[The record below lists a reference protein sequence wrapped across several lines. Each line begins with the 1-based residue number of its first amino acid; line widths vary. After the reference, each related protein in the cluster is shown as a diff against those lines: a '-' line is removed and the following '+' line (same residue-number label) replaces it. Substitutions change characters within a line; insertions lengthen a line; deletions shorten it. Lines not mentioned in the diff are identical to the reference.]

1 MAKEAGSGKPEAGG
15 WQLACWGWLA
25 GKMSCPFAGAGVR
38 PLFMKEHAM
47 FRIVKAAVTLVA
59 LVGVYQ
65 VAAGANGVSMP
76 PPSAAPSA
84 SPSVS
89 RALTPD
95 EMAVEAYNS
104 GISHRDRAAKAEGQ
118 SEKDKKDS
126 DRVKNDKKAREEH
139 QKALKDFTKAAG
151 LNPSMP
157 QAFNGM
163 GFSYRKLGDYAKA
176 LENYDR
182 ALQLSPKFPDAIE
195 YRGEAYL
202 ALNRLDDAKQ
212 SYLTLFAMDRK
223 QAESLMTAMKDY
235 VAKKKV
241 DPAGVDTA
249 ALSAFESWIT
259 ERAGVA
265 EETQLMAF
273 NAHHGSWR

>member
-1 MAKEAGSGKPEAGG
+1 M
-15 WQLACWGWLA
+15 L
-25 GKMSCPFAGAGVR
+25 
-38 PLFMKEHAM
+38 
-47 FRIVKAAVTLVA
+47 RIVKAVVTLVA

-76 PPSAAPSA
+76 PSPTPSGPSA
-84 SPSVS
+84 SRVM
-89 RALTPD
+89 TPE
-95 EMAVEAYNS
+95 EMAVGAYNS
-104 GISHRDRAAKAEGQ
+104 GISHRDRAGKAETQ
-118 SEKDKKDS
+118 AAKDTKDS
-126 DRVKNDKKAREEH
+126 DRVKNAKKAREEH
-139 QKALKDFTKAAG
+139 EKALKDFTKAAG

-157 QAFNGM
+157 QAYNGM

-176 LENYDR
+176 LENYDK
-182 ALQLSPKFPDAIE
+182 ALQLAPKFPDAIE

-223 QAESLMTAMKDY
+223 QAETLMTAMKDY
-235 VAKKKV
+235 VAKKKT

-249 ALSAFESWIT
+249 ALSAFETWIT

-265 EETQLMAF
+265 EETKLMAF

>member
-1 MAKEAGSGKPEAGG
+1 M
-15 WQLACWGWLA
+15 L
-25 GKMSCPFAGAGVR
+25 
-38 PLFMKEHAM
+38 
-47 FRIVKAAVTLVA
+47 RIVKAVVTLVA

-65 VAAGANGVSMP
+65 AVAGANGVSV
-76 PPSAAPSA
+76 PPSPAPSA
-84 SPSVS
+84 SRP
-89 RALTPD
+89 LTPE
-95 EMAVEAYNS
+95 EMAVAAYNS
-104 GISHRDRAAKAEGQ
+104 GISHRDRALKAEAQ
-118 SEKDKKDS
+118 AAKDKKDS

-139 QKALKDFTKAAG
+139 DKALKDFTKAAG
-151 LNPSMP
+151 LNPSMA
-157 QAFNGM
+157 QAYNGM

-182 ALQLSPKFPDAIE
+182 ALQLAPKFPDAIE

-212 SYLTLFAMDRK
+212 AYLTLFAMDRK
-223 QAESLMTAMKDY
+223 QADSLMTAMRDY

-241 DPAGVDTA
+241 DPSGVDAA
-249 ALSAFESWIT
+249 ALSAFESWIA

-265 EETQLMAF
+265 EQTKLMAL